1 MHGFV
6 RNLITEWR
14 RLELPFS
21 GETFIV
27 AVSGGADSI
36 SLILALNELKKR
48 EKLNHRFIVAHF
60 NHMLRAGA
68 SDADEDFVRRLAV
81 EHGLELA
88 VGHGHISQKGNLEQ
102 NARNARYDFL
112 TKTAESAKAFAIL
125 TGHTVN
131 DQAETFLM
139 NLIRGSGP
147 DGLSGMRAIRKL
159 GDAKAQGQVD
169 AKISEDNN
177 SPFLPISPSPLL
189 LTRPLLTWATR
200 RATENFCHE
209 MGVEYRYDTMN
220 EDLTFKRVR
229 IRKLLIPMLEDFNP
243 KIIETL
249 AKTAS
254 LMREASEEEGERR
267 KPGNAETGKLGPS
280 SAGPINDQLAL
291 KDLKSLKKTDLY
303 ELLRNW
309 IKQHR
314 GNLRGIEMKHIEAIE
329 RLIQSR
335 KSGKTAELPDRKA
348 VVKHGGVLR
357 FEDLKVE
364 KLASEH

>member
-1 MHGFV
+1 MHDFV

-21 GETFIV
+21 GETFVV

-36 SLILALNELKKR
+36 SLILALSELKKR

-68 SDADEDFVRRLAV
+68 SDEDEDFVRLLAV
-81 EHGLELA
+81 EHGLELT
-88 VGHGHISQKGNLEQ
+88 VSREHILQKGNLEQ

-112 TKTAESAKAFAIL
+112 AKTAESAKAFAIL

-147 DGLSGMRAIRKL
+147 NGLSGMRSIRKL
-159 GDAKAQGQVD
+159 NDEENRRKGEGEKTV
-169 AKISEDNN
+169 
-177 SPFLPISPSPLL
+177 SPTPLLPFSPSPLL
-189 LTRPLLTWATR
+189 LVRPLLTWAAR
-200 RATENFCHE
+200 RDTENFCRE
-209 MGVEYRYDTMN
+209 MGVDYRYDTMN

-254 LMREASEEEGERR
+254 LMREEVSGRDVEWRRRGEADTR
-267 KPGNAETGKLGPS
+267 GQEDSGT
-280 SAGPINDQLAL
+280 GPIDGQLAL
-291 KDLKSLKKTDLY
+291 KDIKTLKKSELY

-314 GNLRGIEMKHIEAIE
+314 GNLRGIEMKHIEAIA
-329 RLIQSR
+329 RLIHSR
-335 KSGKTAELPDRKA
+335 KSGKMVELPNRLA
-348 VVKHGGVLR
+348 VIKQDGTLR
-357 FEDLKVE
+357 LEDLKVE
-364 KLASEH
+364 KSALEH